1 MATGSEINTIP
12 NREEPN
18 KPLTMININSVIK
31 LTSSNYLLW
40 KAQLEALLVGYD
52 LHHFVDGSV
61 NPPSA
66 TIVAATGPPTRNPAY
81 TTWIRQDKLLFGA
94 LAGTLSPSLG
104 SLITRASTSKEA
116 WDILANTYALPSRGH
131 VKQLKFKLKHMTKGA
146 TPVSEYMQNI
156 KSITDELAM
165 LGTIVPPEDITD
177 KIVDGL
183 DARFQSVIDAIHACD
198 TPISFEELHEK
209 LINKEL
215 AIQTT
220 EAALSNSFPAT
231 ANPTYSRSNYTHR
244 SHHQNPNRPSNQ
256 MHFPNQNPKNPFKG
270 RCQWCNVTGHTLTYC
285 PTFKDLHPAIRIPR
299 HSRIINEPPQVN
311 VTAATNR
318 NPASAHSPWLL
329 DNGASH
335 HVTTDLSN
343 LSLHH
348 PYDGTDEIVIGDG
361 SGLPISHTSSTHLSS
376 PTQKFTLSNVLFVPS
391 MHKNI
396 ISASKF
402 CRDNKAKLEFSPFS
416 FCVKDLHTGA
426 PLLTGPTKDGIYY
439 WPASTTSP
447 QANVLTKKDV
457 DLHHRFGH
465 PSFNDFPCNSCY
477 INKSH
482 KLPFG
487 TSSLTTSAP
496 LEVIFSDVW
505 SSPIYSLDGYKYYV
519 IFVDHFTKYIWLYP
533 IKRKSDTTNTFI
545 YFKALFEKK
554 FGRSILTLYSDNG
567 GEFQALAS
575 FLATHGV
582 SHLTSPPH
590 TPEHNGYAERR
601 HLHIVETSLA
611 LLSHASMPL
620 IYWPHAFQ
628 TTVYLI
634 NRMPTPTLN
643 NTSPYFKLFGSTPK
657 YTHLHN
663 FGCLCYPWLRPYA
676 SHKLAPRSIACAFLV
691 YSPTPHA
698 YLCLDPTTNRLYSSR
713 HVRFVEMVYPFSQ
726 LTPTPSSE
734 NQSPDS
740 WCALSLPL
748 TTLNPSSIESS
759 NPPPST
765 SPPAVASTSNN
776 HPTPSA
782 PVDIPIS
789 TSQPVH
795 TYRTMA
801 SNNIYKPI
809 HKLNLSAQ
817 RSTPEP
823 TSLKQALADPKWR
836 EAMPIQ
842 HQALIT
848 NHTWDLVPV
857 SPSQNIIGS
866 KWVFRT
872 KYNSDGS
879 FQKHK
884 ARLVALG
891 FHQRPGLDYNETFS
905 PVIKPATVRL
915 LLSLVVTNGWT
926 LRQLDIN
933 DAFLQ
938 GTLSDDVYMAQ
949 PPGFVDPEHPDHVCR
964 LRKAI
969 YVLKQAPRAW
979 YTELRTHLL
988 SIGFINSV
996 SDTSLFIQKGTKN
1009 LFVLVYVDDI
1019 IVTGPCPNEVSDFI
1033 SSLSVR
1039 FSLKDLGHL
1048 SYFLGVEVQTC
1059 SHGLFLS
1066 QRKYIIDL
1074 LARAKML
1081 DAKPMPT
1088 PMESNTRLTLAMG
1101 TPLDHPKDYR
1111 ALVGS
1116 LQYLALTRPDIAF
1129 AVNKLSQFMHC
1140 PTTTHW
1146 QALKRLIRYLKGSL
1160 DKGINIYRNSP
1171 LKLHAFSDSDW
1182 AGDKT
1187 DYISTGAYIVYLGQN
1202 PISWSS
1208 KKQRSVSRSSTE
1220 AEYRAIAQAASEL
1233 AWLGNIM
1240 LELGI
1245 SSTTTPTIYCDNIGA
1260 VNLSS
1265 NPVFHSRMKHLAI
1278 DYYFIREKVQAGALH
1293 VTPVVNDDQLA
1304 DALTKP
1310 LSRPR
1315 LHMLLS
1321 KIGLTSR
1328 PSILRGHDKNP

>member
-1 MATGSEINTIP
+1 MAPMKLSSEMA
-12 NREEPN
+12 R
-18 KPLTMININSVIK
+18 
-31 LTSSNYLLW
+31 
-40 KAQLEALLVGYD
+40 A
-52 LHHFVDGSV
+52 F
-61 NPPSA
+61 
-66 TIVAATGPPTRNPAY
+66 
-81 TTWIRQDKLLFGA
+81 
-94 LAGTLSPSLG
+94 PSLT
-104 SLITRASTSKEA
+104 LVQPTSH
-116 WDILANTYALPSRGH
+116 LLP
-131 VKQLKFKLKHMTKGA
+131 K
-146 TPVSEYMQNI
+146 
-156 KSITDELAM
+156 
-165 LGTIVPPEDITD
+165 
-177 KIVDGL
+177 
-183 DARFQSVIDAIHACD
+183 
-198 TPISFEELHEK
+198 
-209 LINKEL
+209 
-215 AIQTT
+215 
-220 EAALSNSFPAT
+220 
-231 ANPTYSRSNYTHR
+231 
-244 SHHQNPNRPSNQ
+244 
-256 MHFPNQNPKNPFKG
+256 
-270 RCQWCNVTGHTLTYC
+270 
-285 PTFKDLHPAIRIPR
+285 
-299 HSRIINEPPQVN
+299 
-311 VTAATNR
+311 
-318 NPASAHSPWLL
+318 
-329 DNGASH
+329 
-335 HVTTDLSN
+335 
-343 LSLHH
+343 
-348 PYDGTDEIVIGDG
+348 
-361 SGLPISHTSSTHLSS
+361 
-376 PTQKFTLSNVLFVPS
+376 KFTLSNVLFVPS

-402 CRDNKAKLEFSPFS
+402 CRHNKAKLEFSHFS

-426 PLLTGPTKDGIYY
+426 PLLTGPTKDGVYY
-439 WPASTTSP
+439 WPASITSP

-465 PSFNDFPCNSCY
+465 PSFNVLKQLVPFLNISTIKDFPV
-477 INKSH
+477 

-533 IKRKSDTTNTFI
+533 IKCKSDTTNTFI
-545 YFKALFEKK
+545 YFKALVEKK

-590 TPEHNGYAERR
+590 APEHNGYAERR

-628 TTVYLI
+628 TAVYLI

-643 NTSPYFKLFGSTPK
+643 NTSPYYKLFGSTPK

-676 SHKLAPRSIACAFLV
+676 SHKLAPCSIACAFLG
-691 YSPTPHA
+691 YSPTQHA

-759 NPPPST
+759 NPSPST

-776 HPTPSA
+776 PPTPSA
-782 PVDIPIS
+782 PVDIPNRHLS
-789 TSQPVH
+789 TCPHLS
-795 TYRTMA
+795 A

-809 HKLNLSAQ
+809 HKLNLLAQ

-836 EAMPIQ
+836 ETMSIQ

-848 NHTWDLVPV
+848 NHTWDLVPI

-866 KWVFRT
+866 KWVFLT

-915 LLSLVVTNGWT
+915 LLSLAVTNGWT

-949 PPGFVDPEHPDHVCR
+949 PPGFVDPEHPTHVCR

-969 YVLKQAPRAW
+969 YGLKQEPRAW
-979 YTELRTHLL
+979 YTELRTYLL
-988 SIGFINSV
+988 SISFINSV
-996 SDTSLFIQKGTKN
+996 SDTSLFIQKGTKT

-1048 SYFLGVEVQTC
+1048 SYFLEVEVQTC

-1129 AVNKLSQFMHC
+1129 ADQYISQF
-1140 PTTTHW
+1140 
-1146 QALKRLIRYLKGSL
+1146 
-1160 DKGINIYRNSP
+1160 P

-1187 DYISTGAYIVYLGQN
+1187 DYISTGAYIVYLGRN

-1208 KKQRSVSRSSTE
+1208 KKQCSVSRSSTE

-1278 DYYFIREKVQAGALH
+1278 DYYFIWEKVQAGALH